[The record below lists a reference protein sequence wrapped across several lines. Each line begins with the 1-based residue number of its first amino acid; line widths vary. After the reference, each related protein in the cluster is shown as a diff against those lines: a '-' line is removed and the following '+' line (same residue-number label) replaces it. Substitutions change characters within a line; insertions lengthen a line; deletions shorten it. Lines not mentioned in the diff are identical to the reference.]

1 MIRGRKLYLNLYT
14 FLVGPPGSGKT
25 TAVIAAREL
34 LTRVQSIKLAPS
46 KVTPEKFINLLSKS
60 NAVEVK
66 DGAVQQHVSFAV
78 FCNELGVF
86 VRPGDRDFTFIL
98 TDMYD
103 CPDVFSY
110 ETITRGQDKIENLYI
125 NLIGG
130 ITPVSLASVIGDESI
145 GMGFTARIF
154 FIYAA
159 APTITDPFDVPL
171 GSDAGPL
178 VHDLELINML
188 GGHFSFSPDAMAAVR
203 EWYAKDLAPAPA
215 DPRFAEYN
223 PRRLTH
229 WIKLSAIRSASRS
242 QDKIIE
248 AIDCAKAKAD
258 LLEAEKFMPAA
269 FSALGANPLNVA
281 VQNAH
286 KWLMI
291 QAAITKQA
299 VPESALRAQLMKDV
313 PIQYLDTAVEAMLN
327 GGLASHLGGAKPNR
341 FIMPKTSLA
350 VPAGNS

>member
-14 FLVGPPGSGKT
+14 FLVGPPGGGKT
-25 TAVIAAREL
+25 TAVIAARDL
-34 LTRVQSIKLAPS
+34 LTRVQSVKLAPS

-60 NAVEVK
+60 NSVEVK
-66 DGAVQQHVSFAV
+66 NGQVSQHVSFAV

-110 ETITRGQDKIENLYI
+110 ETITRGQDKIENLFI
-125 NLIGG
+125 NLLGG

-159 APTITDPFDVPL
+159 DPVVTDPFDVPL
-171 GSDAGPL
+171 GADAGSL

-188 GGHFSFSPDAMAAVR
+188 AGHFSFSPDAMAAVR
-203 EWYAKDLAPAPA
+203 EWYAAGLTPVPA

-229 WIKLSAIRSASRS
+229 WIKLSALRSASRS
-242 QDKIIE
+242 QDAIIE

-258 LLEAEKFMPAA
+258 LLEAERFMPSA
-269 FSALGANPLNVA
+269 FASLGANPINTA
-281 VQNAH
+281 VGNAG

-291 QAAITKQA
+291 QYAITKA
-299 VPESALRAQLMKDV
+299 GVPESALRAQLMKDI
-313 PIQYLDTAVEAMLN
+313 PLQYIDHAIEAMLN
-327 GGLASHLGGAKPNR
+327 GGLAMHMGGAKPNR
-341 FIMPKTSLA
+341 FLYPKNPVTVS
-350 VPAGNS
+350 PGN